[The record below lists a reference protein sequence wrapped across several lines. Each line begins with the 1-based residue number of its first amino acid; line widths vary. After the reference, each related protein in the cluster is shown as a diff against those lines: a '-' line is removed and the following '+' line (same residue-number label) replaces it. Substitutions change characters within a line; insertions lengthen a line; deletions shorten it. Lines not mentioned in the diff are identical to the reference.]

1 MIKLAYN
8 LLRLVRP
15 RQWIKN
21 FAIFA
26 AITFSGELLDFP
38 VLEKVVLGF
47 FVFCG
52 LSSATYIVND
62 IFDVKKDRLHPFKK
76 FRPLANGDIPIP
88 FAAILATF
96 LIIISLF
103 IAREVTPAFFALGL
117 VYLVIQFLYSSYLK
131 SVAVLDIL
139 LIATGY
145 ILRVYGGE
153 FASGFHISVWLL
165 LTTISIS
172 LFLAVGKRRSELT
185 LLLGNKSIDIA
196 ATRKSLSHYSER
208 LLDVYASIFATSTFV
223 SYSLFTFLENPKG
236 FNLHLGILMPD
247 FLPAFFQRK
256 WLMITI
262 IPVVYGLMRYL
273 QDIYEKNEGESPE
286 KVLLSDIPL
295 LATVLVWIVL
305 VIGIIYFIS
314 PSSAF

>member
-21 FAIFA
+21 LAIFA
-26 AITFSGELLDFP
+26 SITFVGELLDPP
-38 VLEKVVLGF
+38 VFIKVLFGF

-52 LSSATYIVND
+52 LSSATYIIND

-76 FRPLANGDIPIP
+76 FRPLAHGDIPIP
-88 FAAILATF
+88 FAALVAVI
-96 LIIISLF
+96 LIIFSLLVAQT
-103 IAREVTPAFFALGL
+103 ITPAFFALAI
-117 VYLVIQFLYSSYLK
+117 VYLVIQFLYSSFLK
-131 SVAVLDIL
+131 GVAVLDIL
-139 LIATGY
+139 LIAAGY

-185 LLLGNKSIDIA
+185 LLLGSKGIDIA

-208 LLDVYASIFATSTFV
+208 LLDVYASIFATSTFI
-223 SYSLFTFLENPKG
+223 SYSLFTFLENPRNFKIG
-236 FNLHLGILMPD
+236 FGIFLPD

-262 IPVVYGLMRYL
+262 VPVVYGLMRYL

-286 KVLLSDIPL
+286 KILLSDIPL
-295 LATVLVWIVL
+295 LTTVIIWVIL
-305 VIGIIYFIS
+305 VIGIIYVIG
-314 PSSAF
+314 P